1 MLKEREFHFNQ
12 EMAAENQALDDGT
25 ASGMRRRVK
34 GLLEEVRDA
43 KDQVDGYD
51 KEFLDSVVEEVKN
64 GRDDLYKQNRDEVL
78 RMYDEAKE
86 L

>member
-1 MLKEREFHFNQ
+1 
-12 EMAAENQALDDGT
+12 
-25 ASGMRRRVK
+25 MRRRVK